1 MAGIK
6 EDVAAR
12 MIAGALEK
20 HFERH
25 AVVQVFARMNLE
37 AEIHSSSVKL
47 VQNGLPARGQFVEGG
62 FDQPRGTLRPRVHVR
77 PSQCAGKRGVGPQ
90 PQIRGRSEE
99 HTSELQSP
107 DHLVCRLLLVN
118 TKNSLYH

>member
-1 MAGIK
+1 MGISGINVRVCKVKHLDARVIEIDVLQIIKLLQNKMAGIK

-62 FDQPRGTLRPRVHVR
+62 FDPPRGHPRPRV
-77 PSQCAGKRGVGPQ
+77 
-90 PQIRGRSEE
+90 
-99 HTSELQSP
+99 
-107 DHLVCRLLLVN
+107 
-118 TKNSLYH
+118 